1 MEMDSILTT
10 NMHELFMSRA
20 IELAKQGRGHV
31 SPNPMV
37 GCVLVLDG
45 DIIGE
50 GYHEQFGG
58 PHAEVMAM
66 RNARKDPVDG
76 IAYVNLEPC
85 CTTGKTPPCTAA
97 LIENGISEVY
107 VGMLDPNP
115 EINGKGVEALEK
127 AGIMVHVGILEKE
140 ANRLNQSF
148 NKWITHKM
156 PWVIAKVA
164 QSANGYMGLDSETSI
179 WLTGDVSRTHAHT
192 LRSEV
197 DAVLIG
203 RQTALIDDPSLT
215 VREVS
220 GENPKR
226 VIMDTNRTLPLSLNI
241 FNDKK
246 AETYVLCSDK
256 RFSKT
261 KTHFCQYLPVRE
273 ENNIL
278 SPIHVLESLAKEGIT
293 SILIEG
299 GQKILESFLSADVI
313 DQIFIYTAPDI
324 LNDAHLKNPI
334 QLSDEWMIS
343 EEEKLGDDTLII
355 AEKGVECLQEL

>member
-1 MEMDSILTT
+1 
-10 NMHELFMSRA
+10 MSLKKDKFNSFDKKYMRFA
-20 IELAKQGRGHV
+20 INLAKNQNGLTGT
-31 SPNPMV
+31 NPSV
-37 GCVLVLDG
+37 GCVIVKNKK
-45 DIIGE
+45 IISYGVTNLN
-50 GYHEQFGG
+50 GR
-58 PHAEVMAM
+58 PHAET
-66 RNARKDPVDG
+66 
-76 IAYVNLEPC
+76 IALNKNKNKNSGSSVYLTLEPC
-85 CTTGKTPPCTAA
+85 SHYGKTPPCTAA
-97 LIENGISEVY
+97 LVENGISEVY

-115 EINGKGVEALEK
+115 EMNGKGVEALEK